1 MRVCPAD
8 IPASRPSLASSYA
21 QTPVTPA
28 YSAPQ
33 LAHLNLSHLSFE
45 QPPTKGYPNAGPL
58 PDLYSKQQ
66 PRYEP
71 SLGNS
76 SVTTDSSAPVE
87 TPPVS
92 APKVRASS
100 SWYRSELSSAILPEF
115 PATVSQLQPIT
126 VLTVPA
132 SFRQMTQNHNG
143 RQIRWA
149 PCTLVFT
156 CFKMSVD
163 DKPRGAADEHS
174 VAHIHVLSAPS
185 SPRGLSSAHS
195 VGSLRRPSRNGGTPF
210 VPDVTTRQEID
221 RRLLTRYSSAEITRD
236 YAHSEGCD
244 LALRVVFG
252 DSGESKGAGEWQL
265 EIKDMSQLKE
275 SMNQIKKTAIMINA
289 EELGYGHAIRDAFDT
304 PSVSADELAQKL
316 SVHARAVAAR
326 RERKIS
332 EAIEPP
338 SEAMGKL
345 KLQASPKSSA
355 SQEMGRRDSYD
366 VAQASAISRSRSAE
380 EVRSPPVTAPAPLP
394 VIEDTMDYPEP
405 REEVSRL
412 SFGST
417 SAFTFAATALAFPA
431 PPSDLPSAL
440 AFPAPPSDLPSR
452 RPARPL
458 PPQPAVNVVAPSG
471 VSREYEEGSGAA
483 TPMGR
488 PPTPPRTR
496 SGSMSSSKR
505 TLTVHD
511 SAVSVNSKDS
521 GSSTS
526 RLRRLRGKPQVVDI
540 MAEFSALEAE
550 HMPPE
555 EEEEPIRDDRARRIR
570 FAGE

>member
-1 MRVCPAD
+1 MSAQLTP
-8 IPASRPSLASSYA
+8 PASRPSLASSYA

-45 QPPTKGYPNAGPL
+45 QPSTKGYPNSGPL

-66 PRYEP
+66 SRYEP

-76 SVTTDSSAPVE
+76 SITTDSSAPVE

-100 SWYRSELSSAILPEF
+100 SWYRPELSSAILPEF

-126 VLTVPA
+126 VLAVPA

-143 RQIRWA
+143 RQIRWV

-156 CFKMSVD
+156 CFKMSMD
-163 DKPRGAADEHS
+163 DKPRGAGDEHS
-174 VAHIHVLSAPS
+174 VAHIHVLSSPS
-185 SPRGLSSAHS
+185 SPRGLSNAHS
-195 VGSLRRPSRNGGTPF
+195 VGSLRRPSKNGGPSF
-210 VPDVTTRQEID
+210 VPDVATRQEID

-252 DSGESKGAGEWQL
+252 DNMDSKGAGEWQL
-265 EIKDMSQLKE
+265 EIKDMAQLKE

-289 EELGYGHAIRDAFDT
+289 EELGYGHAIRDAFST

-332 EAIEPP
+332 EVAEPP

-345 KLQASPKSSA
+345 HLQASPKSSA

-380 EVRSPPVTAPAPLP
+380 EVRSPPVSAPLQLP
-394 VIEDTMDYPEP
+394 VIEDNLDYPEP

-417 SAFTFAATALAFPA
+417 SAFTFGATALAFPA
-431 PPSDLPSAL
+431 PPSDLPV
-440 AFPAPPSDLPSR
+440 R

-458 PPQPAVNVVAPSG
+458 PVQPAVNVIAPSG
-471 VSREYEEGSGAA
+471 VSREYDEGSGAA
-483 TPMGR
+483 TPMAR

-540 MAEFSALEAE
+540 MAEFSAFEAE